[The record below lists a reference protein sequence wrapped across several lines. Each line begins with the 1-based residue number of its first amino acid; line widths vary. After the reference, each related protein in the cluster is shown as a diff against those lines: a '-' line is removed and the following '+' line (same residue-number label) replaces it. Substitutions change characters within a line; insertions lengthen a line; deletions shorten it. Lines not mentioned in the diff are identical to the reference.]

1 MKGGRKGVIFLGVFL
16 FFFFLPTDS
25 SSTNECGGN
34 NLLTHRVG
42 DFCDAKTEDCPF
54 GLVECVGKE
63 KIICSPNCS
72 ITVQI
77 ILDEVTLKGKRN
89 SNCLNGGFY
98 REYWDDECTCPYGFL
113 GSKCETK
120 DDCLN
125 LECGNNGECLNG
137 KCTCD
142 FLYTGTNCEI
152 RKDCSAPRFQWT
164 GSHCVCRNGF
174 TGDRCDKCVEGLVCL
189 PIINSPHEYEAV
201 IISDHDLLKDL
212 LEKDKPDGYDTK
224 PYIPT
229 PYPPHY
235 CQCSSSSSLLSY
247 SLSVESFSGLDG
259 LEKKSDYNLYVHH
272 FHRFHYGYKS
282 NTIIFYVFAG
292 ILFILLLL
300 GIFCNWRNT
309 NKPTPVP
316 EYPISQPLTPSPS
329 FFNSQQNTV
338 SPISIG
344 SLSSQWPS
352 RDGTPTTRYTYK
364 FTS

>member
-1 MKGGRKGVIFLGVFL
+1 MRGGRKGFVFLGVFF
-16 FFFFLPTDS
+16 FFFFLPIDS

-54 GLVECVGKE
+54 GVVECVGKE

-72 ITVQI
+72 ITVQV

-125 LECGNNGECLNG
+125 LECGSNGECMNG

-152 RKDCSAPRFQWT
+152 RKDCQTPRFQWT
-164 GSHCVCRNGF
+164 GSHCACRTGF
-174 TGDRCDKCVEGLVCL
+174 TGDRCDRCTEGLVCL
-189 PIINSPHEYEAV
+189 PILNSPHEYEAV
-201 IISDHDLLKDL
+201 IISDQELLKDL
-212 LEKDKPDGYDTK
+212 LEKDQPDGYDAK
-224 PYIPT
+224 PYKPT

-235 CQCSSSSSLLSY
+235 CQCSSASSSLLSY

-282 NTIIFYVFAG
+282 NTIMFFVFAG
-292 ILFILLLL
+292 VLFVLLLL
-300 GIFCNWRNT
+300 GVYCNWKNSS
-309 NKPTPVP
+309 NKTDSLVSPS
-316 EYPISQPLTPSPS
+316 IPSPS
-329 FFNSQQNTV
+329 HPSQ
-338 SPISIG
+338 PISSSISLG
-344 SLSSQWPS
+344 SSISQWTS
-352 RDGTPTTRYTYK
+352 RDGTPMPRYR
-364 FTS
+364 FVSQ